1 MCGLELPGLSR
12 RNFGLLAVSALSISA
27 FPFAALAAGHAEALA
42 LTCIDYRLVDA
53 TVKFYDE
60 TLHLEDEYD
69 HVGLAGAALA
79 AVSPKFPSANAA
91 FWDQLQVA
99 KDLHHI
105 KKVIVLDHRDCGAY
119 KMILG
124 EASVKDADAELK
136 THVKQLYAFRSAVLT
151 RHPHMEVEIGLMA
164 LDGTVTQIV

>member
-1 MCGLELPGLSR
+1 MCELEIPNLSR
-12 RNFGLLAVSALSISA
+12 RNFGLLTVSALSLSV
-27 FPFAALAAGHAEALA
+27 FPFAVRAAGHAEALA

-53 TVKFYDE
+53 AVKFYDE

-91 FWDQLQVA
+91 FWDQLQIA

-105 KKVIVLDHRDCGAY
+105 KKVIALDHRDCGAY
-119 KMILG
+119 KVAFGKHYAGEGKAEMEQHKRVMLHLQAALKHKHPDLG
-124 EASVKDADAELK
+124 SEF
-136 THVKQLYAFRSAVLT
+136 Y
-151 RHPHMEVEIGLMA
+151 LMA
-164 LDGTVTQIV
+164 LDGTAEKII